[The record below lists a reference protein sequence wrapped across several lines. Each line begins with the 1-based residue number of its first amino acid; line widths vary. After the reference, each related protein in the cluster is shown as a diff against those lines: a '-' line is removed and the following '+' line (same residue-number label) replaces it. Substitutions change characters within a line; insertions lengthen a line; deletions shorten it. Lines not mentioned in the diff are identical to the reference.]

1 MQSTNSYIVVAP
13 PKLTFQVLSHIKD
26 LQFYRRAHSEA
37 DETNNCTFLLR
48 HSRIVYLNVTHVYL
62 YLGES

>member
-13 PKLTFQVLSHIKD
+13 PKSTFQVSSHIKN

-48 HSRIVYLNVTHVYL
+48 HSRIVYLNVTHFYL
-62 YLGES
+62 